1 MITLSKRHDRAN
13 RRMGFTLAELMVV
26 IVIIG
31 LLVGLVGPN
40 VMGYLT
46 QGKVTPAKA
55 HLRPLDEAVTSF
67 AMRND
72 GKYPDSLESL
82 IEEDEYGNSYINSK
96 IVPKDPW
103 GNEYVYNPPG
113 GGNNEFELFTFGRDG
128 VAGGEGED
136 RDVSYAMVRD
146 QEI

>member
-26 IVIIG
+26 LVIIG

-46 QGKVTPAKA
+46 QGKVTTAKA
-55 HLRPLDEAVTSF
+55 DLRSLDEAVTSF

-103 GNEYVYNPPG
+103 GNEYMYEPPFAG
-113 GGNNEFELFTFGRDG
+113 SNEYRIYTYGKDG
-128 VAGGEGED
+128 LPGGEGESQD
-136 RDVSYAMVRD
+136 FDLDWLRS
-146 QEI
+146 Q

>member
-46 QGKVTPAKA
+46 QGKVTTAKA
-55 HLRPLDEAVTSF
+55 DLRSLDEAVTSF

-72 GKYPDSLESL
+72 GKYPDSLEAL
-82 IEEDEYGNSYINSK
+82 VTPDENGYTYLDRKS
-96 IVPKDPW
+96 VPLDPW
-103 GNEYVYNPPG
+103 KNEYMYDPPSPGNPDPRVYTYG
-113 GGNNEFELFTFGRDG
+113 KDG
-128 VAGGEGED
+128 APGGEGDDADIDNISIKEG
-136 RDVSYAMVRD
+136 S
-146 QEI
+146 